1 MYNYILLMKSKSQI
15 LLYIFETILTKK
27 SINMN
32 SVVAEFNILERT
44 FRRYIADINAYFC
57 NQYKNYSI
65 VYQRKINM
73 YCLVVD

>member
-1 MYNYILLMKSKSQI
+1 
-15 LLYIFETILTKK
+15 
-27 SINMN
+27 MN
-32 SVVAEFNILERT
+32 SVVAEFNISERT